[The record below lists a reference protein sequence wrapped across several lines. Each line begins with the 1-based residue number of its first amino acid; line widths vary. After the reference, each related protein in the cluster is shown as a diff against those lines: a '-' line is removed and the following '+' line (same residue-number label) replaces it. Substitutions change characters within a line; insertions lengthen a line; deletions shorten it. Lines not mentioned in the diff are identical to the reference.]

1 MTQVLL
7 KRLML
12 EGFGRFRR
20 PVEVCFSPGINY
32 MVADNESGKS
42 SLVSGLLA
50 VIFGMPQLS
59 NPADFGQG
67 RFRNWEGARSFRG
80 ELEFEIDRAIY
91 RIDRDFETNRISFS
105 CEEGGRTVPLATG
118 VHNPRAMRRNEA
130 YEDQLDEILRVGH
143 REAFEAIFCV
153 TQPTPEVQRLGQS
166 VQEVLSGGGTGFAPV
181 LEGLANRLQEL
192 TRFTGDLGV
201 TGQNMR
207 KDRQL
212 QVLDAKISS
221 LEAEIDGSRTAVDA
235 LEDLKRQAVE
245 VAEDQA
251 RDRARLREKERTRSN
266 WAEWR
271 RMRSEYRSRK
281 DEQRRVNRVLEDA
294 LGVEQEVADLLA
306 CTSRVYPEFS
316 GAPEDVEESLDE
328 LVDLRSRI
336 KDATGDIEESTDALN
351 SLRDRRAELDLHI
364 SGHRAWGEISA
375 QPEERIRNVRRMVG
389 ELLGDWETFVGLTCE
404 IDEAEEIL
412 SCRYGILRRAPEA
425 SLEAVA
431 SYVQTRRELEAERER
446 ANEQLQ
452 AAQRQIQ
459 DHERETRAFEQ
470 RYRDIAEMDEGAAA
484 AARQRLALLEER
496 EQVRDRLQSC
506 EEQLVVPTGWR
517 LFAAAL
523 SGSLGGGAAY
533 LLSGGGT
540 GTALV
545 AAVFAIALG
554 YLIFPHLCALRRGSL
569 RRTGGELRSRLQTI
583 EDRLAVPVDAL
594 GSFSGAG
601 LAELARLEERLR
613 IRAGEGEGLG
623 VRARELPSADERASL
638 QETASR
644 AEAKMR
650 RFLQVTRPFV
660 EAFTDPGEAHSQW
673 QDLEQ
678 EAGRLRTQRERYL
691 DQAFG
696 CSEEEVEEQLPCEV
710 RDARWGEVAAFFAFI
725 GLVQGHSTIAQLVE
739 VLRGCTDRW
748 WSELEEDARDYAAAS
763 SEREGLKKE
772 IAALR
777 RMIDR
782 QRHRM
787 KELQDLET
795 ARAAKLDSI
804 LAGSNGDAEGARKR
818 YNRWVAKIRSID
830 GARARLKENLRQF
843 EVSSTEELR
852 EIKLDADNRALDCL
866 RRWHELVDANPGL
879 PEVDEAGDA
888 QQIDRHLREL
898 DAEIA
903 SLAEAVEEHEERRTT
918 LLGQQSRIEGM
929 DPMNIAQAEITL
941 GVLRAERE
949 ETRLL
954 AEALALAHH
963 GVRGAIVT
971 VQSSSREY
979 LQELATEQLCA
990 LTGVEGRT
998 VTIGEGFEVGLQQ
1011 QGRSCA
1017 LEQLS
1022 KGARD
1027 QLYLALRFAVAD
1039 LVAAEVRLPFI
1050 FDDPFVTW
1058 DARRRENLRGILGRE
1073 ADRRQIIVLSHSD
1086 NYAGWGTEIAIDAAQ
1101 NGS

>member
-12 EGFGRFRR
+12 EGFGLFRR
-20 PVEVCFSPGINY
+20 PAGVVFSPGINH

-42 SLVSGLLA
+42 SLVNGLLA
-50 VIFGMPQLS
+50 IIFGMPQLS
-59 NPADFGQG
+59 NPVDFGQA
-67 RFRNWEGARSFRG
+67 RFRNWEGAHSFRG
-80 ELEFEIDRAIY
+80 ELEFEVDNATY
-91 RIDRDFETNRISFS
+91 RIERDFETNRIAFS

-118 VHNPRAMRRNEA
+118 VHNPRARRRNEA
-130 YEDQLDEILRVGH
+130 YEDQLDEILRVGD

-153 TQPTPEVQRLGQS
+153 TQPTPEVQRLGHS
-166 VQEVLSGGGTGFAPV
+166 VQEVLSGGGTGFSPV
-181 LEGLANRLQEL
+181 LEGLAGRLQAL

-207 KDRQL
+207 RDRQL
-212 QVLDAKISS
+212 QILDAKITS

-235 LEDLKRQAVE
+235 LEVLKRQGAE
-245 VAEDQA
+245 LAEDQA
-251 RDRARLREKERTRSN
+251 RDRARLQEKERTRSN

-271 RMRSEYRSRK
+271 RIRSEYRTRK
-281 DEQRRVNRVLEDA
+281 DQQRRINRVLEDA
-294 LGVEQEVADLLA
+294 LGVEQEIVDLQG
-306 CTSRVYPEFS
+306 CTSRAYPEFS
-316 GAPEDVEESLDE
+316 GVPGDAEEALDE

-336 KDATGDIEESTDALN
+336 KDATGDVEESTDALE
-351 SLRDRRAELDLHI
+351 SLRDRCAELDLRI

-389 ELLGDWETFVGLTCE
+389 ELLGDWEDFVGLTCE

-446 ANEQLQ
+446 ANENLR
-452 AAQRQIQ
+452 AAHRQIQ
-459 DHERETRAFEQ
+459 DHERETWAFEQ

-484 AARQRLALLEER
+484 AVRQRLALLEER
-496 EQVRDRLQSC
+496 ERVRDRLQSC
-506 EEQLVVPTGWR
+506 EEQWVVPTGWR
-517 LFAAAL
+517 LVAAAL
-523 SGSLGGGAAY
+523 SGSLGGGAGY

-545 AAVFAIALG
+545 AAVFAMALG
-554 YLIFPHLCALRRGSL
+554 YLVSPHLCGLGRGSL

-583 EDRLAVPVDAL
+583 EDQLAVPVDAL
-594 GSFSGAG
+594 GSFAGAG

-613 IRAGEGEGLG
+613 IRSGEDEGLG

-638 QETASR
+638 QETVSR
-644 AEAKMR
+644 ADEKLG
-650 RFLQVTRPFV
+650 RFLQLTRPFV
-660 EAFTDPGEAHSQW
+660 EAFTDPGEAHGQW

-678 EAGRLRTQRERYL
+678 KAGRLRTQRARYL
-691 DQAFG
+691 DQTFG
-696 CSEEEVEEQLPCEV
+696 CSAEEVAEQLPCEV
-710 RDARWGEVAAFFAFI
+710 RDTRWGEVASLFAFI
-725 GLVQGHSTIAQLVE
+725 GLVQGHSTVAQLVE
-739 VLRGCTDRW
+739 VLRSCTDGW
-748 WSELEEDARDYAAAS
+748 WSDLEEEARGYAAAS

-772 IAALR
+772 MATLR
-777 RMIDR
+777 GMIDR

-795 ARAAKLDSI
+795 ARAGNLERI
-804 LAGSNGDAEGARKR
+804 LAGSGGDAEGARNR
-818 YNRWVAKIRSID
+818 YNRWVAKMRSID
-830 GARARLKENLRQF
+830 GARARLGENLRQF
-843 EVSSTEELR
+843 EVKSTEALR
-852 EIKLDADNRALDCL
+852 EIKLDADNRALDGL

-888 QQIDRHLREL
+888 LQIDRHLRDL
-898 DAEIA
+898 DGEIA
-903 SLAEAVEEHEERRTT
+903 SLAEAVEEHEQRRMT
-918 LLGQQSRIEGM
+918 LLGQQSRIEGQN
-929 DPMNIAQAEITL
+929 PMNIAQAEITL
-941 GVLRAERE
+941 GALRAERE

-954 AEALALAHH
+954 AEALALAHQ

-971 VQSSSREY
+971 VQGSSREY
-979 LQELATEQLCA
+979 LQELATEQLRA
-990 LTGVEGRT
+990 LTGARGRA
-998 VTIGEGFEVGLQQ
+998 VTIGDGFDVGLQQ
-1011 QGRSCA
+1011 GGRPCA

-1027 QLYLALRFAVAD
+1027 QLYFALRFAVAD

-1058 DARRRENLRGILGRE
+1058 DAGRRENLRGILERE

-1086 NYAGWGTEIAIDAAQ
+1086 DYAGWGTEIVIDDVQ
-1101 NGS
+1101 NGP